1 MNFQRVDTLIITG
14 MSTSGCVR
22 ATVVDAFSLNYKVV
36 VPIECVADS
45 RRVSHEITLYDID
58 AQMGDVRP
66 VEEVIAELKQLGS

>member
-1 MNFQRVDTLIITG
+1 MNFHQINTLVITG

-22 ATVVDAFSLNYKVV
+22 ATVVDAFSLNYNVV

-45 RRVSHEITLYDID
+45 RRASHEITLYDID

-66 VEEVIAELKQLGS
+66 VEEVMTELKRLGS